1 MRRFYLSLRLVWYL
15 LAFFC
20 VITLNFFLIRFM
32 PGDPLVHLLGEENY
46 QYLYVHEPETLEEL
60 KAKYGLDKPLPVQF
74 GIYLANCLKGDF
86 GWSYQYGQPVFKVI
100 LFRIKWTLVLLL
112 PAIIL
117 AAILGA
123 YLGTLAGWRKG
134 QKVDF
139 IFTPV
144 LLFFYTVPT
153 YCFGML
159 LLLIFAFYLDLF
171 PLGGMVSGG
180 LSGPSRLVDIL
191 WHMCLP
197 LTVLVIHNGA
207 YNYIIMRNSVAQV
220 KTEEFVLTAFAKG
233 LKERR
238 VLFGHIFRN
247 ALPPLVTVVALD
259 FGFLLGGALLVEVV
273 FSWQGMGTLIYDAVV
288 SRDYPMLQGCFLVL
302 TFCVILANFLAD
314 LVYALIDPR
323 VKEGENRA

>member
-1 MRRFYLSLRLVWYL
+1 
-15 LAFFC
+15 
-20 VITLNFFLIRFM
+20 
-32 PGDPLVHLLGEENY
+32 
-46 QYLYVHEPETLEEL
+46 
-60 KAKYGLDKPLPVQF
+60 
-74 GIYLANCLKGDF
+74 
-86 GWSYQYGQPVFKVI
+86 
-100 LFRIKWTLVLLL
+100 
-112 PAIIL
+112 
-117 AAILGA
+117 
-123 YLGTLAGWRKG
+123 
-134 QKVDF
+134 
-139 IFTPV
+139 
-144 LLFFYTVPT
+144 
-153 YCFGML
+153 
-159 LLLIFAFYLDLF
+159 
-171 PLGGMVSGG
+171 MVSGG

-220 KTEEFVLTAFAKG
+220 RKEEYVLTAFAKG
-233 LKERR
+233 LRDR
-238 VLFGHIFRN
+238 QVLFRHIFRN

-259 FGFLLGGALLVEVV
+259 FGFLLAGALLVEVV